1 MPIETLDA
9 SVDAVVIGGSFAGL
23 SAALQ
28 LARARRTVAVIDDGA
43 PRNRFAARSHGFFAQ
58 DGTPP
63 LQLIA
68 AARERVQAY
77 PTVQFVSGRALR
89 ARRVDDGNGDGDG
102 GRQFSV
108 SLDDGRTLAAR
119 RLLLAIGVQDTF
131 PDIDGLAPRWGASV
145 LHCPYCHG
153 YEEAGRRLGVL
164 SAGPASVH
172 HALLIK
178 EWGPTTLLLNGQ
190 PLADD
195 EARRLRAHGVA
206 IEPAVVQALEGP
218 LPRLSAVRLADGR
231 SLPLEALFVAPRV
244 RIGHELVDSLGCELI
259 DGPFGPMLRVDEL
272 KQTSVPGVYAAGDA
286 AHLRHNATFA
296 SADGVL
302 AGVSMHHSL
311 IAGLGA

>member
-9 SVDAVVIGGSFAGL
+9 SLDAVVIGGSFAGL

-28 LARARRTVAVIDDGA
+28 LARARRTVAVVDDGA

-89 ARRVDDGNGDGDG
+89 ARRDGDD
-102 GRQFSV
+102 FSV

-131 PDIDGLAPRWGASV
+131 PDIDGLAPRWGVSV

-190 PLADD
+190 PLDDD
-195 EARRLRAHGVA
+195 EAGRLRAHGVA
-206 IEPAVVQALEGP
+206 IEAAVVQALEGP

-231 SLPLEALFVAPRV
+231 SLPLDALFVAPRV
-244 RIGHELVDSLGCELI
+244 RIGHELVDSLGCELA
-259 DGPFGPMLRVDEL
+259 DGPFGPMLRVNDM

-302 AGVSMHHSL
+302 AGVSLHHSL

>member
-9 SVDAVVIGGSFAGL
+9 SLDAVVIGGSFAGL

-28 LARARRTVAVIDDGA
+28 LARARRTVAVVDDGA

-89 ARRVDDGNGDGDG
+89 ARRDGDGDG

-131 PDIDGLAPRWGASV
+131 PDIDGLAPRWGVSV

-190 PLADD
+190 PLDDD
-195 EARRLRAHGVA
+195 EAGRLRAHGVA
-206 IEPAVVQALEGP
+206 IEAAVVQALEGP

-231 SLPLEALFVAPRV
+231 SLPLDALFVAPRV
-244 RIGHELVDSLGCELI
+244 RIGHELVDSLGCELA
-259 DGPFGPMLRVDEL
+259 DGPFGPMLRVNDM

-302 AGVSMHHSL
+302 AGVSLHHSL

>member
-9 SVDAVVIGGSFAGL
+9 SLDAVVIGGSFAGL

-28 LARARRTVAVIDDGA
+28 LARARRTVAVVDDGA

-89 ARRVDDGNGDGDG
+89 ARRNGDD
-102 GRQFSV
+102 FSV

-131 PDIDGLAPRWGASV
+131 PDIDGLAPRWGVSV

-190 PLADD
+190 PLDDD
-195 EARRLRAHGVA
+195 EAGRLRAHGVA
-206 IEPAVVQALEGP
+206 IEAAVVQALEGP

-231 SLPLEALFVAPRV
+231 SLPLDALFVAPRV
-244 RIGHELVDSLGCELI
+244 RIGHELVDSLGCELT
-259 DGPFGPMLRVDEL
+259 DGPFGPMLRVNDM

-302 AGVSMHHSL
+302 AGVSLHHSL

>member
-9 SVDAVVIGGSFAGL
+9 SLDAVVIGGSFAGL

-28 LARARRTVAVIDDGA
+28 LARARRTVAVVDDGA

-89 ARRVDDGNGDGDG
+89 ARRDGDGDG

-131 PDIDGLAPRWGASV
+131 PDIDGLAPRWGVSV

-190 PLADD
+190 PLDDD
-195 EARRLRAHGVA
+195 EAGRLRAHGVA
-206 IEPAVVQALEGP
+206 IEAAVVQALEGP

-231 SLPLEALFVAPRV
+231 SLPLDALFVAPRV
-244 RIGHELVDSLGCELI
+244 RIGHELVDSLGCELT
-259 DGPFGPMLRVDEL
+259 DGPFGPMLRVNDM

-302 AGVSMHHSL
+302 AGVSLHHSL

>member
-1 MPIETLDA
+1 MPIEALEA
-9 SVDAVVIGGSFAGL
+9 SLDAVVIGGSFAGL

-77 PTVQFVSGRALR
+77 PTVHFVRGRALR
-89 ARRVDDGNGDGDG
+89 ANRGGDG
-102 GRQFSV
+102 FSV
-108 SLDDGRTLAAR
+108 ALDDGRTLAAR

-164 SAGPASVH
+164 FAGPASVH

-190 PLADD
+190 PLDD
-195 EARRLRAHGVA
+195 AEAGRLRAHGIA
-206 IEPAVVQALEGP
+206 IEPAAVQALEGP
-218 LPRLSAVRLADGR
+218 QLQLNAVRFADGR
-231 SLPLEALFVAPRV
+231 SLPLDALFVAPRV

-259 DGPFGPMLRVDEL
+259 DGPFGPMLRVDEM

-302 AGVSMHHSL
+302 AGVSLHHSL

>member
-1 MPIETLDA
+1 MPLESSDA
-9 SVDAVVIGGSFAGL
+9 ALDAVVIGGSFAGL

-28 LARARRTVAVIDDGA
+28 LARARRTVAVVDDGA
-43 PRNRFAARSHGFFAQ
+43 PRNRFADRSHGFFAQ

-89 ARRVDDGNGDGDG
+89 GRRDGDADG

-108 SLDDGRTLAAR
+108 ALDDGRTLAAR

-153 YEEAGRRLGVL
+153 YEKAGRRLGVL

-190 PLADD
+190 PLDD
-195 EARRLRAHGVA
+195 DAARRLRAHGVA
-206 IEPAVVQALEGP
+206 IEPAAVQALEGP
-218 LPRLSAVRLADGR
+218 LPQLGAVRLADGR

-244 RIGHELVDSLGCELI
+244 RIGHELVDSLGCELT

>member
-1 MPIETLDA
+1 MPIE
-9 SVDAVVIGGSFAGL
+9 SFDAVVIGGSFAGL

-43 PRNRFAARSHGFFAQ
+43 PRNRFAARSHGFFAH

-77 PTVQFVSGRALR
+77 PTVRFISGRALR
-89 ARRVDDGNGDGDG
+89 AHRDGDDFG
-102 GRQFSV
+102 V
-108 SLDDGRTLAAR
+108 ALDDGRTLAAR

-131 PDIDGLAPRWGASV
+131 ADIDGLAPRWGASV

-164 SAGPASVH
+164 FAGPASVH

-190 PLADD
+190 LLADD
-195 EARRLRAHGVA
+195 DAQGLRAHGVA

-218 LPRLSAVRLADGR
+218 LPQLAAVRLADGR

-244 RIGHELVDSLGCELI
+244 RIGPELVDSLGCALT
-259 DGPFGPMLRVDEL
+259 DGPFGPMLRVDDL

>member
-9 SVDAVVIGGSFAGL
+9 SLDAVVIGGSFAGL

-28 LARARRTVAVIDDGA
+28 LARARRTVAVVDDGA

-89 ARRVDDGNGDGDG
+89 ARRDGDD
-102 GRQFSV
+102 FSV

-131 PDIDGLAPRWGASV
+131 PDIDGLAPRWGVSV

-190 PLADD
+190 PLDDD
-195 EARRLRAHGVA
+195 EAGRLRAHGVA
-206 IEPAVVQALEGP
+206 IEAAVVQALEGP

-231 SLPLEALFVAPRV
+231 SLPLDALFVAPRV
-244 RIGHELVDSLGCELI
+244 RIGHELVDSLGCELT
-259 DGPFGPMLRVDEL
+259 DGPFGPMLRVNDM

-302 AGVSMHHSL
+302 AGVSLHHSL

>member
-1 MPIETLDA
+1 MPIEALAA
-9 SVDAVVIGGSFAGL
+9 SFDAVVIGGSFAGL

-28 LARARRTVAVIDDGA
+28 LARARRTVAVVDDGA

-89 ARRVDDGNGDGDG
+89 AGRDGDGDG

-108 SLDDGRTLAAR
+108 SLADGRTLAAR

-195 EARRLRAHGVA
+195 EAARLRAHGVA

-218 LPRLSAVRLADGR
+218 LPRLGAARLADGR
-231 SLPLEALFVAPRV
+231 SLPLDALFVAPRV
-244 RIGHELVDSLGCELI
+244 RIGHELVDALGCEVA
-259 DGPFGPMLRVDEL
+259 DGPFGPMLRVDDM

-302 AGVSMHHSL
+302 AGVSLHHSL